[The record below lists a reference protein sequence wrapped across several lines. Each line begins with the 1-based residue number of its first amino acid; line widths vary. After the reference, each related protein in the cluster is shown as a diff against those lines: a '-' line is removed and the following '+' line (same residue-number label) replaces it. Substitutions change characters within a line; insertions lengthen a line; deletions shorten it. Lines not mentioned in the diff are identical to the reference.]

1 MEKFNFYNRRQDL
14 IGIIVV
20 LAIVVLIGGGLY
32 YYRSKQTQKVLQIP
46 QKQVEEVKL
55 KEATPPEKPKVEEET
70 KNLEGEKKE
79 GESYIPYILL
89 EIENEETKN
98 WEGEEGESYIP
109 LEIANSEY
117 KLWRYLYDLYCGI
130 GCCGLTNEVYKK
142 KLVKNYPEFYISE
155 CGAGGTCN
163 AGGKMRIYFVEKGT
177 GLVKIVWEENTYGS
191 GSNES
196 IAALKKSNVEFK
208 DLDNDGNLEIIQ
220 NVVEMKCKRQEGC
233 CWAEECCENGEI
245 ISKREYQKIFRWDEG
260 NRKFVEISMD

>member
-1 MEKFNFYNRRQDL
+1 
-14 IGIIVV
+14 
-20 LAIVVLIGGGLY
+20 
-32 YYRSKQTQKVLQIP
+32 
-46 QKQVEEVKL
+46 
-55 KEATPPEKPKVEEET
+55 
-70 KNLEGEKKE
+70 LEGEKKE
-79 GESYIPYILL
+79 GESYIPYIPL

-98 WEGEEGESYIP
+98 WEEEEGESYIP

-130 GCCGLTNEVYKK
+130 KCCGLTNEVYKK

-155 CGAGGTCN
+155 CGAGGTCT
-163 AGGKMRIYFVEKGT
+163 ATKEMRIYFVEKGT
-177 GLVKIVWEENTYGS
+177 GLVKIVWEGTTYGWPKVLRS
-191 GSNES
+191 GEKYDGF
-196 IAALKKSNVEFK
+196 IKSNVEFK

-233 CWAEECCENGEI
+233 CWGEECCKNGGI